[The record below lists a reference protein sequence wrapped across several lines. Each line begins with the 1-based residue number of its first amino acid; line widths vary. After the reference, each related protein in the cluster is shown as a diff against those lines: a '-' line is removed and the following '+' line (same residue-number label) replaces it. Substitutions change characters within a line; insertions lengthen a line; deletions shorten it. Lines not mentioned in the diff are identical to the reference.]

1 MTKED
6 IEEVE
11 EEEEDEEE
19 DKTRKPD
26 CTFSLLLNKFF
37 HHVDRG
43 SHLRSEVLSGIVVFL
58 ISICVLFVNMQI
70 IGQSILG
77 DLDLS
82 TSPADPTSIAA
93 AEQYVAIYQGSLI
106 VAFLSAILIGLVAN
120 LPFVQLSVMG
130 LSTSIIGLLG
140 VGNGLTYYNLLFI
153 SWIASII
160 TAVITGVPVIKRF
173 ILKGLPKPLLH
184 ALPMLSGAVLILIG
198 VKLSGFCGEISYST
212 GSLATNSVFVFSFA
226 MSSLSG
232 AALVA
237 FICSILAF
245 VAFFIFRS
253 IKAKHPFAWSF
264 LIGFGLFLCIELVQ
278 TAIGGFSTAD
288 DKSFINFGRIWLI
301 AGSQASARTP
311 YGDSYLT
318 YGVSGLQSIFSNLGL
333 VFTKGTDFSA
343 YTGNAFLLIVGSVL
357 SMVLFNLAD
366 PQSILQASEED
377 LSEGREL
384 PLDFAGKDSDRLYWI
399 NSGMNFFAPF
409 FGVGM
414 VSFSKTSLVASK
426 DKAKSGIVPIVA
438 AIGYLIS
445 IFFMAFP
452 AIMASSHYVVSSMN
466 EFNYFAYGNGGFVYL
481 VQGLKFGFA
490 DAMLCL
496 IGVVMIEK
504 SIGLLSK
511 DEKKYLFSASSLL
524 LALVFS
530 NLAVGIMVS
539 LVVYLLTNL
548 FECERVEGEKHVV
561 TLGKAVAKNVKG
573 IEIPVAVMTG
583 VSILAVAL

>member
-1 MTKED
+1 MSKEE

-19 DKTRKPD
+19 DEPHNPD
-26 CTFSLLLNKFF
+26 CAFSLLLNKFF

-43 SHLRSEVLSGIVVFL
+43 SHLRSEVLSGIVIFL

-70 IGQSILG
+70 LGQSILG
-77 DLDLS
+77 NLEIS
-82 TSPADPTSIAA
+82 TSPADPVSIAA

-106 VAFLSAILIGLVAN
+106 VAFISAILIGLVAN
-120 LPFVQLSVMG
+120 LPFVQLSLMG

-160 TAVITGVPVIKRF
+160 TAVITGVPFIKNF

-184 ALPMLSGAVLILIG
+184 ALPMLAGAVLILVG

-212 GSLATNSVFVFSFA
+212 GSLATNAVGVTSFSL
-226 MSSLSG
+226 SSLSG
-232 AALVA
+232 PTLVA
-237 FICSILAF
+237 FIASIVGF
-245 VAFFIFRS
+245 IAFFIFRS

-264 LIGFGLFLCIELVQ
+264 LIGFGIFLGVNLIQC
-278 TAIGGFSTAD
+278 AIGGFSTAD
-288 DKSFINFGRIWLI
+288 ETSFINFGRIWLI
-301 AGSQASARTP
+301 AGSQASDKTP
-311 YGDSYLT
+311 YADSYLT
-318 YGVSGLQSIFSNLGL
+318 YGMSGLQSIFSNLGL

-343 YTGNAFLLIVGSVL
+343 YTGNAFLLIAGSVL

-366 PQSILQASEED
+366 PQSIMQASEED
-377 LSEGREL
+377 LSEGREM
-384 PLDFAGKDSDRLYWI
+384 PLDFAGKDSSRLYWI
-399 NSGMNFFAPF
+399 NSGMNFIAPF

-414 VSFSKTSLVASK
+414 VSVSKTSLIASK
-426 DKAKSGIVPIVA
+426 DKAKSGIVPLVA

-452 AIMASSHYVVSSMN
+452 PIMASSTYIVGSMN

-481 VQGLKFGFA
+481 VQGLKFGLA
-490 DAMLCL
+490 DAFLCL

-504 SIGLLSK
+504 SIGLLAK
-511 DEKKYLFSASSLL
+511 DEKKYLFSSAALL

-530 NLAVGIMVS
+530 NIAVGIMAS
-539 LVVYLLTNL
+539 LIVYLLTNL
-548 FECERVEGEKHVV
+548 FECERVEGEKYVV
-561 TLGKAVAKNVKG
+561 TLGKAVAHNVKS
-573 IEIPVAVMTG
+573 IEIPVAVMAG